1 MSNKDNY
8 LIEHFFLEINGINLI
23 KYTPQ
28 VQQLGNG
35 ELEQYSASVFWTLKT
50 SIQNPGF

>member
-1 MSNKDNY
+1 MIISNNIVRCRPSLSNEMTNKDNY

-28 VQQLGNG
+28 VQKLGNG
-35 ELEQYSASVFWTLKT
+35 ELE
-50 SIQNPGF
+50 